1 MLQSHGRTD
10 SFAHSRAVFANR
22 STGLW
27 RQMKLTVV
35 GGGILGL
42 ATARAAQR
50 ERGAEVVVLEA
61 ESTIASH
68 QTGHNSGVVHA
79 GLYYTPGSLKARLC
93 RRGMGLLRD
102 FCAEHEIPYQPC
114 GKLVVASTESE
125 RRPLQDLAE
134 RAAANEVEG
143 LAWFEGDGMREV
155 EPHVRGVC
163 ALHSPSTSIVDYA
176 SVARALAE
184 SISAEGGEVRT
195 ATPVSRVRE
204 ASGAAAVD
212 LAAGDSVEADRVVVC
227 AGLQSDRLARAS
239 GRGAEPRIIPFRGEY
254 WKLRDERTD
263 LVKGLI
269 YPVPDPAL
277 PFLGVHLTR
286 KVNGEVLLGP
296 NAVLALALH
305 GYRPRDARLADIDH
319 ILRWPG
325 TWRLMR
331 DNWRAGSQE
340 LRQSLSKRRF
350 IRAAQRFVPE
360 LAPEDAVRADAGV
373 RAQAVDRNGSLVDD
387 FRIDRSG
394 NVHWIRNAPSP
405 GATSSLA
412 LAEEI
417 VERL

>member
-1 MLQSHGRTD
+1 MR
-10 SFAHSRAVFANR
+10 V
-22 STGLW
+22 
-27 RQMKLTVV
+27 TVV

-42 ATARAAQR
+42 ATARALQQ
-50 ERGAEVVVLEA
+50 ERDAEVTVLEA
-61 ESTIASH
+61 ESRIASH

-79 GLYYTPGSLKARLC
+79 GLYYVPGSLKARLC
-93 RRGMGLLRD
+93 RRGMGLLRE
-102 FCAEHEIPYQPC
+102 FCAEHEIPYQAC
-114 GKLVVASTESE
+114 GKLVVASDERE
-125 RRPLQDLAE
+125 RRRLQDLGE

-143 LAWFEGDGMREV
+143 LAWFEGEEMRKI
-155 EPHVRGVC
+155 EPHVSGVC
-163 ALHSPSTSIVDYA
+163 ALHSPSTAIVDYVG
-176 SVARALAE
+176 VARALAE
-184 SISAEGGEVRT
+184 LIVAGGGEIRT
-195 ATPVSRVRE
+195 ATPASRVRE
-204 ASGAAAVD
+204 AGRGATVELASG
-212 LAAGDSVEADRVVVC
+212 GGVEADRVVVC
-227 AGLQSDRLARAS
+227 AGLQADRLARAS

-254 WKLRDERTD
+254 WKLRADRTD

-286 KVNGEVLLGP
+286 KIDGGVLLGP

-305 GYRPRDARLADIDH
+305 GYRPRDAHLADIDH

-331 DNWRAGSQE
+331 NNWRAGVEE

-360 LAPEDAVRADAGV
+360 LAPEDAVRAEAGV
-373 RAQAVDRNGSLVDD
+373 RAQAVDQDGSLVDD

-394 NVHWIRNAPSP
+394 SVHWIRNAPSP
-405 GATSSLA
+405 AATSSLA

-417 VERL
+417 VEQL